1 MTQKELR
8 QSVFELTKQM
18 FSKNAYIKGYG
29 DKFRVCDETHSP
41 MRNIDKQHFRVLME
55 NNIVSQD
62 GLVYKLALVNNPFT
76 AAIDVKLPTKE

>member
-1 MTQKELR
+1 MTQQELR

-41 MRNIDKQHFRVLME
+41 MRNIDKQHMRILQLNKVVE
-55 NNIVSQD
+55 RE
-62 GLVYKLALVNNPFT
+62 GLIFKIISNPFT
-76 AAIDVKLPTKE
+76 AAVDVKLPVKA

>member
-1 MTQKELR
+1 MTQQELR

-41 MRNIDKQHFRVLME
+41 MRNIDKQHMRILQLNKVVE
-55 NNIVSQD
+55 RE
-62 GLVYKLALVNNPFT
+62 GLIFKIISNPFT
-76 AAIDVKLPTKE
+76 AAIDVKLPVKE